1 MQEVMEHAYI
11 YHTIVAFEKLV
22 EELGAEMVVAALA
35 PPVRLKLLIALEDA

>member
-1 MQEVMEHAYI
+1 MQEVMENAYV

-35 PPVRLKLLIALEDA
+35 PPIRLMMLKALEGK